1 MTLLCFTGRH
11 LWVPGQELQAQGHS
25 QRHLLEVL
33 RWLLGWRC
41 FLEDKVLLQQRC
53 KGRPHLTQVSRPS
66 TLSGTCKVTAA
77 GSGPLT
83 LSGHCEVTVSDSGPL
98 TLSGYEQLSS
108 FSLSNHQN
116 VKIIPKVQCYLRG
129 DRSDTALK
137 CESEAYC
144 VSAVRVISS
153 LTGALRRSVWESH
166 FSDLGGT

>member
-11 LWVPGQELQAQGHS
+11 LWVPGQELPAQGHS

-41 FLEDKVLLQQRC
+41 FLKDKVLLQQRC
-53 KGRPHLTQVSRPS
+53 KGRPHLTRVSRPS

-116 VKIIPKVQCYLRG
+116 VKVIPKVQCYLRG

-153 LTGALRRSVWESH
+153 LTGTLRRSVRKSH